1 MGVSRR
7 FRNIRDKIKEVDDFI
22 MPERQATIGEA
33 RPELVF
39 LKPSN
44 GVHLKPRQSAR
55 GRLVDLDRRDF
66 RKPRRPI
73 TWSPATWLDGLQIPL
88 ADNLPSEYRPHRIE
102 AEGGA
107 SCVLHGASL
116 QSDIRDRG
124 ADVAQGPLE
133 RLREEQRMAA
143 CGSAA
148 QVDRFGTG
156 FRRMNGGAACAH
168 SLFKNDLL
176 VASYCAP
183 DVGDR
188 LPEMGA
194 RRLCQRLR
202 LGDGIMRERL
212 VPECGAAG

>member
-1 MGVSRR
+1 VAGSL
-7 FRNIRDKIKEVDDFI
+7 
-22 MPERQATIGEA
+22 TSIGGTSENQGGPLRGLRYLA
-33 RPELVF
+33 RLRV
-39 LKPSN
+39 
-44 GVHLKPRQSAR
+44 
-55 GRLVDLDRRDF
+55 
-66 RKPRRPI
+66 
-73 TWSPATWLDGLQIPL
+73 PL

-148 QVDRFGTG
+148 QVDRFGAG

-212 VPECGAAG
+212 VPESGAAGQRLLAKRWNKTSA